1 MEAVGVD
8 RGVGGT
14 GWQSRSEG
22 TFKTDAWQGLGLDSG
37 LAAETR
43 QKINVGSAE
52 NLAEKAPR
60 RRGAPGVVH
69 REETGRSA
77 RSTPSICQRD
87 RDGTR
92 DALPV
97 KRCSKSHVA
106 SDRYARPHRGAR
118 ALSAVQI
125 RSRAQGIA
133 GRTAAP
139 PARREGGTPTD
150 MAGKETPPVGLPQA
164 NIQAAPRTRMGRESG
179 SPITAITSYCADHST
194 GARNVEPVT

>member
-139 PARREGGTPTD
+139 PAQRDGVKPAVT
-150 MAGKETPPVGLPQA
+150 GLPQA
-164 NIQAAPRTRMGRESG
+164 NIQAAPRTRMELESG
-179 SPITAITSYCADHST
+179 SPITATTSYCADHST
-194 GARNVEPVT
+194 GARNVERVT